1 MNSSAAATAAS
12 AAASAAASTAAAPA
26 AIPAD
31 DIRIGDSRTLRFEG
45 ASYGSNVSF
54 FLVTSDPGQG
64 PGLHRH
70 PYDETWSV
78 LEGEATIVVGD
89 RTFVARAGDTAVAP
103 ADTWHRFTNTGTGT
117 LRIVCIHASA
127 VMIQENAS
135 ED

>member
-1 MNSSAAATAAS
+1 MNSSAATSAAS
-12 AAASAAASTAAAPA
+12 AAAAPA
-26 AIPAD
+26 PIPAD
-31 DIRIGDSRTLRFEG
+31 SIRIGDSRTLRFEG
-45 ASYGSNVSF
+45 ASHGSNVSF

-135 ED
+135 EG